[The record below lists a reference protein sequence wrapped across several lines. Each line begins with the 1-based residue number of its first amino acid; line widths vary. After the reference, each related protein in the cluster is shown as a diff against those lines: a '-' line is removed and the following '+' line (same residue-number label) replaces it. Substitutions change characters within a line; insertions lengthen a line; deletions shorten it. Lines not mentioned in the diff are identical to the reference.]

1 MSVGD
6 THDGYPPFQLD
17 SSRFNQETFTGRLLH
32 FLDVID
38 PRTLLVSDKKLQ
50 SSIQL
55 LELYRKGQLPDNVP
69 SKQLW
74 EAQKVKQAIIHPDT
88 GEKIF
93 MPFRM
98 SGFVPFGSPFVIGM
112 LLPNPTIGKTILWQW
127 MNQSHNACVNYANR
141 NATKPTPMKRFIVGY
156 VGAVSTAVSI
166 AVGISVLIEKAERF
180 SPATKIFIKRFVPF
194 PAVATASTCN
204 VVLMRNSEI
213 PQGIEVFDSN
223 NKPLGSS
230 VVAAKV
236 ALFQTALTRMFL
248 PAPIL
253 IIPPLIMSLL
263 EKTKL
268 LRTYPKLH
276 LPFNATVCTLT
287 FGCALPVAIALFPQ
301 TCKIRVEKMEA
312 EIRGLTTE
320 ECDLTSSCLGN
331 QR

>member
-1 MSVGD
+1 MSVSD
-6 THDGYPPFQLD
+6 SSDGYPPFQLN
-17 SSRFNQETFTGRLLH
+17 SSRFNQETFRGRLLH

-38 PRTLLVSDKKLQ
+38 PRTLLVSNEKLQ

-55 LELYRKGQLPDNVP
+55 LELYKNGQLPDNIHH
-69 SKQLW
+69 KQLW
-74 EAQKVKQAIIHPDT
+74 QAQKIKQAIIHPDT
-88 GEKIF
+88 GEKVF

-98 SGFVPFGSPFVIGM
+98 SGFVPFGTPFVVGM
-112 LLPNPTIGKTILWQW
+112 LLPNPTIPKTIMWQW

-141 NATKPTPMKRFIVGY
+141 NASKPTPIERFIVGY
-156 VGAVSTAVSI
+156 IGAVTTAVSI
-166 AVGISVLIEKAERF
+166 AVGISVLIEKADRF
-180 SPATKIFIKRFVPF
+180 SPTTKLFIKKFVPF

-223 NKPLGSS
+223 NKLLGSS

-253 IIPPLIMSLL
+253 IIPPLVMSLL
-263 EKTKL
+263 EKTRL
-268 LRTYPKLH
+268 LKKYPRLH
-276 LPFNATVCTLT
+276 LPFNAAVCTVT

-301 TCKIRVEKMEA
+301 TCKIRTDKMEPGIK
-312 EIRGLTTE
+312 ELTNEEFVYCNKGL
-320 ECDLTSSCLGN
+320 
-331 QR
+331 